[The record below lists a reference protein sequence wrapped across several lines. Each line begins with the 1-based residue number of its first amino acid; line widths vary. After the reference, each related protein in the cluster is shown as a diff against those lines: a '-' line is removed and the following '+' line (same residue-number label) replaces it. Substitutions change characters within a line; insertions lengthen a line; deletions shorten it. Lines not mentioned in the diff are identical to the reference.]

1 MTYPS
6 RKKLTEYPIV
16 TPTLADSAVNIQ
28 GNTVKRSTLQSI
40 LNLFIANS
48 PVPTLSYKIFTG
60 LITQS
65 NGMGTSFIDTGLL
78 TIGVS
83 YKIDNNSLG
92 MDFTNVGAPNNNL
105 NTYFIAT
112 GTTPNSWGAGEG
124 TSNILRYNTNAPVV
138 IILENTIGNVWFT
151 YDGIGVYSLNTINS
165 LFVYTKTAWFSQS
178 LPVNT
183 ISARMLLSRNNTNQI
198 EIATYSNTTLT
209 DNILYNPAPIEIR
222 IYN

>member
-1 MTYPS
+1 MTYPN

-48 PVPTLSYKIFTG
+48 PVPTLSYKIFTV

-78 TIGVS
+78 TVGVS

-92 MDFTNVGAPNNNL
+92 MDFTNVGAPDNNI

-124 TSNILRYNTNAPVV
+124 TSNTLRYNTNAPVCV
-138 IILENTIGNVWFT
+138 ILENTIGNVWFT
-151 YDGIGVYSLNTINS
+151 YDGIGVYSLNSNS
-165 LFVYTKTAWFSQS
+165 LFTYTKTAWFSQS
-178 LPVNT
+178 LPVNS
-183 ISARMLLSRNNTNQI
+183 INAKMLLNRNNTNQI
-198 EIATYSNTTLT
+198 EIVTFLNTTAT
-209 DNILYNPAPIEIR
+209 DNILLNPAPIEIR